1 MAYIGLG
8 VSADLIK
15 SATATTATDELRD
28 ELRAEIVKALGLD
41 DTTTKTALAEAKEE
55 LELLKA
61 DLAAVKEMAAPGG
74 PSLRM
79 SQNQTTK
86 SAQVDQLRAEAD
98 RYRRTASQ
106 IIDMSLRNAYV
117 EKALKLEQDA
127 DSIAKN

>member
-1 MAYIGLG
+1 MAYLGLG

-15 SATATTATDELRD
+15 SATSANATEEVRAELRS
-28 ELRAEIVKALGLD
+28 EIVKALGLD

-61 DLAAVKEMAAPGG
+61 DLAAVKEMAVPGG

-79 SQNQTTK
+79 SQNQAAK

-106 IIDMSLRNAYV
+106 VIDTGLRNAYV

-127 DSIAKN
+127 DAIAKN